1 MNEEEDRLLRDV
13 VADTALKVAAMERR
27 VAQADAD
34 RAEMMRMLT
43 ELHDAMMKPQPG
55 YEKSLLQRMAAVAI
69 ASEQGKAA
77 GERIIWWGKVIGASG
92 AILAG
97 LYAAIRSTPPAN

>member
-1 MNEEEDRLLRDV
+1 MTEEEESLVRQV
-13 VADTALKVAAMERR
+13 VSDTALKVQAMEKR
-27 VAQADAD
+27 VAQADKD

-55 YEKSLLQRMAAVAI
+55 YEKSLLDRMAAVAI

-77 GERIIWWGKVIGASG
+77 GERVIWWGKVIAAAS
-92 AILAG
+92 AILVG
-97 LYAAIRSTPPAN
+97 VYAAIRSTPPAN